1 MNMIKKNIITGV
13 ITTFSLCSFA
23 YADGYLREPLQKAKE
38 DTVLYSVDQLTS
50 GAIGRL
56 KKGIDESKI
65 NGLRA
70 EAIKDVALRL
80 GSSSGLAAQF
90 RVYEQALENR
100 SAELDKQY
108 NFESLKLSAGVLP
121 PVLSQSFSNY
131 EKKDDN
137 QVEIADKTF
146 VIEAPAKFVSVYPT
160 WRDYL
165 KFNFKPAELPSSAFL
180 PKSSIEK
187 QLWDKYVKDGWDEG
201 VRQAHEIYQEA
212 MGTLNRDYEGMI
224 LYKTLLMQGLITP
237 TIVASSN
244 LGVTGD
250 GTTMSVGHKVVRITE
265 HSRFNQNNKNWKN
278 KNPATYKDKN
288 NKKF

>member
-1 MNMIKKNIITGV
+1 MIKKNIITGV

-38 DTVLYSVDQLTS
+38 DTILYSVDQLTS

-160 WRDYL
+160 WRDY
-165 KFNFKPAELPSSAFL
+165 
-180 PKSSIEK
+180 
-187 QLWDKYVKDGWDEG
+187 
-201 VRQAHEIYQEA
+201 
-212 MGTLNRDYEGMI
+212 
-224 LYKTLLMQGLITP
+224 
-237 TIVASSN
+237 
-244 LGVTGD
+244 
-250 GTTMSVGHKVVRITE
+250 
-265 HSRFNQNNKNWKN
+265 
-278 KNPATYKDKN
+278 
-288 NKKF
+288 